1 MYKKETLANGVRIVT
16 EEIPYVRSVSLG
28 IWVGTG
34 SRDEDQSNSGIAHF
48 IEHMM
53 FKGTAGRTAKG
64 IAEALD
70 AVGGQLN
77 AFTSKEYTCY
87 YAKVLDE
94 HIDVAVDLLSD
105 MYFNS
110 LFREEDVEKEKN
122 VIIEEIK
129 MYEDTP
135 DELVHDIFA
144 STLWSDH
151 ALGKPVIGSE
161 EIIRTI
167 DREQMLHFRN
177 NNYAPDSLVVAAAGN
192 IKHEQV
198 VAKLAPLFGT
208 MPNTVV
214 RNRIYSEPVAKYQI
228 GMKKKDVEQV
238 HLCVGTPGLPMEHE
252 DIYVLHLINSV
263 LGGGISSRLFQ
274 EIREER
280 GLAYSIFSYHSSYKD
295 AGLFSIYAG
304 LSRNNLKQVLSLIS
318 TELNS
323 IKKEGITSEEMVRA
337 KEQLKGSILLGLE
350 NVSSRMTR
358 LGKSELSINRVISV
372 EETLEKIYKVSVEDV
387 KRLADRLFRGDNIIK
402 ACVGPEVDENELE
415 LSVD

>member
-16 EEIPYVRSVSLG
+16 EEIPYVRSVSMGL
-28 IWVGTG
+28 WVGAG
-34 SRDEDQSNSGIAHF
+34 SRDENESNNGIAHF

-53 FKGTAGRTAKG
+53 FKGTAKRTAKG

-87 YAKVLDE
+87 YTKVLDE

-110 LFREEDVEKEKN
+110 LFREGDIDKEKN

-135 DELVHDIFA
+135 DELVHDIFT
-144 STLWSDH
+144 STLWTGH
-151 ALGKPVIGSE
+151 ALGRSVIGTE

-167 DREQMLHFRN
+167 DREKLLKFRDE
-177 NNYAPDSLVVAAAGN
+177 NYVPDSLVVAVAGN
-192 IKHEQV
+192 IKHEQI

-208 MPNTVV
+208 IKACT
-214 RNRIYSEPVAKYQI
+214 RERIYSQPVTECRI
-228 GMKKKDVEQV
+228 STKKKDTEQV
-238 HLCVGTPGLPMEHE
+238 HLCVGTPGLPMEHD
-252 DIYVLHLINSV
+252 DIYVLHLINSA

-274 EIREER
+274 EVREER
-280 GLAYSIFSYHSSYKD
+280 GLAYSIFTYHSSYRD

-304 LSRNNLKQVLSLIS
+304 LSRNNLTEVLSLIS
-318 TELNS
+318 AELKS
-323 IKKEGITSEEMVRA
+323 VRKEGITAEELARA
-337 KEQLKGSILLGLE
+337 KEQLKGSVLLGLE
-350 NVSSRMTR
+350 NVSNRMTR
-358 LGKSELSINRVISV
+358 LGKSELSVNRVISV
-372 EETLEKIYKVSVEDV
+372 EETVQKINKVGFEDI
-387 KRLADRLFRGDNIIK
+387 KRLADIFFRGDNIVI
-402 ACVGPEVDENELE
+402 ACVGPEVDEKELRV
-415 LSVD
+415 SID